1 MGDTRVGLAGAA
13 SGRTRSGLPYNRF
26 GGGPGIL
33 VVFQGMQFENRP
45 LSGLPV
51 WLFRNLYR
59 RLEAHYTTY
68 LLTRRPGL
76 PEGYSLRDMSDDY
89 AATIREELGG
99 PVDVVGLSTGGL
111 IAQHFAADHPDLV
124 RRLVLHSSA
133 HRLSEEARRLQER
146 VRELALERRWRAA
159 HAAVFAAMAPR
170 RGVMGKLARATA
182 WLAVPFGG
190 LLLGRPS
197 DPSDLA
203 VTYAA
208 SNAHEFVDRL
218 DRIQV
223 PTLVVGGEQDP
234 FYAPASFRETA
245 EGIPNA
251 RLILYERAGHPA
263 SGRRFARDLLEFLT
277 AKAPDDGRPIEG
289 GLDR

>member
-1 MGDTRVGLAGAA
+1 MCLTGAR
-13 SGRTRSGLPYNRF
+13 SGHTRSGLPYNRF
-26 GGGPGIL
+26 GVGPGTV
-33 VVFQGMQFENRP
+33 VVFQGMRFENRS
-45 LSGLPV
+45 LSGLAL
-51 WLFRNLYR
+51 WLFRDLYR
-59 RLEAHYTTY
+59 RLEANYTMC
-68 LLTRRPGL
+68 LLARRPGL
-76 PEGYSLRDMSDDY
+76 PEGYSLRDMSNDY

-133 HRLSEEARRLQER
+133 HRLSEGARRLQER

-159 HAAVFAAMAPR
+159 YAAVFAAMAPH
-170 RGVMGKLARATA
+170 RGVMGKVAAVTA
-182 WLAVPFGG
+182 WLAAPFGG

-208 SNAHEFVDRL
+208 SSAHEFVDRL
-218 DRIQV
+218 ARIQV
-223 PTLVVGGEQDP
+223 PTLVVGGERDP
-234 FYAPASFRETA
+234 FYTPVSFRETA

-251 RLILYERAGHPA
+251 RLRLYERMGHPV
-263 SGRRFARDLLEFLT
+263 SGRRFARDLLEFL
-277 AKAPDDGRPIEG
+277 AAQAPD
-289 GLDR
+289 

>member
-1 MGDTRVGLAGAA
+1 MGLTSAR
-13 SGRTRSGLPYNRF
+13 SGHTRSGLPYNRF
-26 GGGPGIL
+26 GKGPGTL

-45 LSGLPV
+45 LSGLPAR
-51 WLFRNLYR
+51 LFRNLYR
-59 RLEAHYTTY
+59 RLEARYTLY

-76 PEGYSLRDMSDDY
+76 PEGYSLRDMSNDC
-89 AATIREELGG
+89 AATIREELDG

-133 HRLSEEARRLQER
+133 HRLSDDARRLQER

-159 HAAVFAAMAPR
+159 YATVFAAMAPR
-170 RGVMGKLARATA
+170 RGVMGRAAKVTA
-182 WLAVPFGG
+182 WLAAPFGG

-208 SNAHEFVDRL
+208 SNAHEFADRL
-218 DRIQV
+218 ARIQA
-223 PTLVVGGEQDP
+223 PTLVVGGARDP
-234 FYAPASFRETA
+234 FYTPASFRETA

-251 RLILYERAGHPA
+251 RLILYERMGHPA
-263 SGRRFARDLLEFLT
+263 SGRRFARDLLEFL
-277 AKAPDDGRPIEG
+277 AAQGPG
-289 GLDR
+289 